1 MKNPPKN
8 ININYVVSIYKDMK
22 LADDIETSN
31 SFESDFQ
38 AALKFYNETID
49 RVKNNQYVTLELEI
63 EWEFDG
69 KADVYSVENIR
80 IADNYIEEVLPFNRS
95 IYYGKNLLFRI
106 KSRSIV

>member
-8 ININYVVSIYKDMK
+8 ININYVVAIYKDMK

-80 IADNYIEEVLPFNRS
+80 IADNYIEEILPF
-95 IYYGKNLLFRI
+95 
-106 KSRSIV
+106 

>member
-8 ININYVVSIYKDMK
+8 ININYVVAIYKDME

-49 RVKNNQYVTLELEI
+49 RVQNNQYVTLELEI
-63 EWEFDG
+63 EQEFDG
-69 KADVYSVENIR
+69 KADVYSVENIH
-80 IADNYIEEVLPFNRS
+80 
-95 IYYGKNLLFRI
+95 YGKNLLFRI
-106 KSRSIV
+106 KSRSII

>member
-8 ININYVVSIYKDMK
+8 ININYVVAIYKDME
-22 LADDIETSN
+22 LSDDIETLN

-49 RVKNNQYVTLELEI
+49 RVQNNQYVTLELEI
-63 EWEFDG
+63 EQEFDG

-80 IADNYIEEVLPFNRS
+80 IVDNYIEEILPF
-95 IYYGKNLLFRI
+95 
-106 KSRSIV
+106 

>member
-8 ININYVVSIYKDMK
+8 ININYVVAIYKDME

-49 RVKNNQYVTLELEI
+49 RIKNNQYVTLELEI
-63 EWEFDG
+63 E
-69 KADVYSVENIR
+69 YSVENIR
-80 IADNYIEEVLPFNRS
+80 IADNYIEEILPF
-95 IYYGKNLLFRI
+95 
-106 KSRSIV
+106 

>member
-8 ININYVVSIYKDMK
+8 ININYVVAIYKDME
-22 LADDIETSN
+22 LADDIEISN

-49 RVKNNQYVTLELEI
+49 RVQNNQYVTLELEI
-63 EWEFDG
+63 EQEFDG

-80 IADNYIEEVLPFNRS
+80 IADNYIEEILPF
-95 IYYGKNLLFRI
+95 
-106 KSRSIV
+106 

>member
-8 ININYVVSIYKDMK
+8 ININYVVAIYKDMK

-49 RVKNNQYVTLELEI
+49 RIKNNQYVTLELEI

-80 IADNYIEEVLPFNRS
+80 IADNYIEEILPF
-95 IYYGKNLLFRI
+95 
-106 KSRSIV
+106 

>member
-8 ININYVVSIYKDMK
+8 ININYVVAIYKDME
-22 LADDIETSN
+22 LASN

-63 EWEFDG
+63 EQEFDG

-80 IADNYIEEVLPFNRS
+80 IADNYIEEILPF
-95 IYYGKNLLFRI
+95 
-106 KSRSIV
+106 

>member
-8 ININYVVSIYKDMK
+8 ININYVVAIYKDME
-22 LADDIETSN
+22 LADDIETLN
-31 SFESDFQ
+31 SFENDFQ

-63 EWEFDG
+63 EQEFDG

-80 IADNYIEEVLPFNRS
+80 IADNYIEEILPF
-95 IYYGKNLLFRI
+95 
-106 KSRSIV
+106 

>member
-8 ININYVVSIYKDMK
+8 ININYVVAIYKDME
-22 LADDIETSN
+22 LADDIETAN
-31 SFESDFQ
+31 SFENDFQ

-63 EWEFDG
+63 EQEFDG

-80 IADNYIEEVLPFNRS
+80 IADNYIEEILPF
-95 IYYGKNLLFRI
+95 
-106 KSRSIV
+106 

>member
-8 ININYVVSIYKDMK
+8 ININYVVAIYKNMEFT
-22 LADDIETSN
+22 DDIETSN

-80 IADNYIEEVLPFNRS
+80 IADNYIEEILPF
-95 IYYGKNLLFRI
+95 
-106 KSRSIV
+106 

>member
-1 MKNPPKN
+1 MKNPPRN
-8 ININYVVSIYKDMK
+8 ININYVVAIYKDIK
-22 LADDIETSN
+22 LTDDIETSN

-80 IADNYIEEVLPFNRS
+80 IADNYIEEILPF
-95 IYYGKNLLFRI
+95 
-106 KSRSIV
+106 

>member
-8 ININYVVSIYKDMK
+8 ININYVVAIYKDME
-22 LADDIETSN
+22 LSDDIETSN

-63 EWEFDG
+63 EQEFDG

-80 IADNYIEEVLPFNRS
+80 IADNYIEEILPF
-95 IYYGKNLLFRI
+95 
-106 KSRSIV
+106 

>member
-1 MKNPPKN
+1 ME
-8 ININYVVSIYKDMK
+8 

-49 RVKNNQYVTLELEI
+49 RVKNSQYITLELEI
-63 EWEFDG
+63 EQEFDG

-80 IADNYIEEVLPFNRS
+80 IADNYIEEILPF
-95 IYYGKNLLFRI
+95 
-106 KSRSIV
+106 

>member
-8 ININYVVSIYKDMK
+8 ININYVVAIYKDME

-31 SFESDFQ
+31 SFENDFQ
-38 AALKFYNETID
+38 AALKFYNEIID

-63 EWEFDG
+63 EQEFDG

-80 IADNYIEEVLPFNRS
+80 IADNYIEEVLPF
-95 IYYGKNLLFRI
+95 
-106 KSRSIV
+106 